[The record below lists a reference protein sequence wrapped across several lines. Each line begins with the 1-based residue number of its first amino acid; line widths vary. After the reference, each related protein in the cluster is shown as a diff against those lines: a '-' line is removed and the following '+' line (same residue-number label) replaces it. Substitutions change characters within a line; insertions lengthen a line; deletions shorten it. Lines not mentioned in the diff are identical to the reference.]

1 MTKQTGSPRRL
12 APSKRPAKRSGT
24 APRRLTKRPARKR

>member
-12 APSKRPAKRSGT
+12 TRKQPARRSA
-24 APRRLTKRPARKR
+24 APRRLTPKRPARKR